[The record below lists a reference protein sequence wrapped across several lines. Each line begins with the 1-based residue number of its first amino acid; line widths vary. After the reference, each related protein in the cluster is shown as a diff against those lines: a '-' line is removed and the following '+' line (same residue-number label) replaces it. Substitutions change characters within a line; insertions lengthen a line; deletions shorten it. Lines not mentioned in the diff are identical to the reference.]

1 MFLPKDGPCGGFDYI
16 GIHLGVISPKTPQMG
31 VNRQFQA
38 KPVKYKNRNILQS
51 INTIKCN
58 FRRMLGP
65 SNTSR
70 GWSDMTSYQIQD
82 GGRPPFE
89 NRKYAITRPRIIRSS
104 PNCACG
110 RRNKRYFCL
119 MTNYLFAYQLKF
131 YSLKCTQTRNQ
142 I

>member
-51 INTIKCN
+51 INTIKCH

-70 GWSDMTSYQIQD
+70 GWSDMTSHQIQD
-82 GGRPPFE
+82 GGCRHFE
-89 NRKYAITRPRIIRSS
+89 IRKYAITLPRIV
-104 PNCACG
+104 
-110 RRNKRYFCL
+110 
-119 MTNYLFAYQLKF
+119 
-131 YSLKCTQTRNQ
+131 
-142 I
+142 